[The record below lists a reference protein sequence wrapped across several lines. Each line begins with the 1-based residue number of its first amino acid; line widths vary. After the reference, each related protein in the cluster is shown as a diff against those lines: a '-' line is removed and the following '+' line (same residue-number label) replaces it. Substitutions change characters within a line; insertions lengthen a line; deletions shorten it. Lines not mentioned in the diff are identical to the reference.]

1 MFGRIGLSLFS
12 VVLLVTSGCSSA
24 PDGPDIEMD
33 KVSKVTGKLLING
46 KPEQQVAIKLH
57 RVGAEDPNAKTS
69 QYLSSSAFTA
79 ADGSFAI
86 GTYSGGD
93 GAPDGEY
100 IVTFQW
106 GMQNLLGGSYSG
118 DKFGGKY
125 LDLKN
130 PAKTITVAGAPIDMG
145 VIELTAPEGA
155 TFEGK
160 GGAAVSVE
168 KAASGEK

>member
-1 MFGRIGLSLFS
+1 MFGRIGLCLCSS
-12 VVLLVTSGCSSA
+12 VLLIASGCSSA
-24 PDGPDIEMD
+24 PDGPVIEMD

-46 KPEQQVAIKLH
+46 KPEQQVLVKLH
-57 RVGAEDPNAKTS
+57 RVGAPDPDAKTS
-69 QYLSSSAFTA
+69 QVLSKEAFTA

-86 GTYSGGD
+86 TTYKSGD

-106 GMQNLLGGSYSG
+106 GMINLLGGMYAG

-125 LDLKN
+125 TDLKK
-130 PAKTITVAGAPIDMG
+130 PEKTITVAGAPIDMG

-160 GGAAVSVE
+160 GGGAISVE
-168 KAASGEK
+168 K